1 MLVKGD
7 SFLCVNEKVKLVEM
21 YVNTRLHIKI
31 YTRWS
36 NVRVMTEYEAFFR

>member
-31 YTRWS
+31 YWS